1 MHTATPI
8 KRCNSPVTHFTTRL
22 LYLLTSMKD
31 FTLQLNNP
39 PSGVYF
45 TGGTVSGTVT
55 AVNDEPKD
63 YKAIQVRIVG
73 AANVHWSEE
82 RGTGD
87 DRHTVHYS
95 SHETY
100 IDTFVNVWD
109 RNAVAGGKFPPGTF
123 HFPFTLQL
131 GSGNLPP
138 SFNGTVGHIKY
149 MIEARV
155 MKDGIFKRD
164 TRCEAYIN
172 VASIVP
178 INNPNLLQPKA
189 GQVSKTL
196 CCLCCAS
203 GPINITA
210 TVPRTGFCIQKD
222 GIPVEVSVE
231 NGSSR
236 DIRQIV
242 ACIHQVGHY
251 TAQGHHRYSNVIVN
265 RVASEPVRG
274 HNSTVWRPPPIAVP
288 NTTPTLLNCGIIQVN
303 YILRVSASI
312 SGAINPGI
320 DIPIVLGNV
329 PLQGGTEAGGFP
341 QPSAGPAGGYQP
353 PPSTGLPQ
361 APPPVAPTA
370 PPTGGGFGVPSEFGF
385 GGQQSNFDNFQPV
398 GFSDPPPPQGIPLQP
413 YPPPPSYNETSQM
426 PPNFVDPIK
435 KI

>member
-1 MHTATPI
+1 
-8 KRCNSPVTHFTTRL
+8 
-22 LYLLTSMKD
+22 MKD

-39 PSGVYF
+39 PNGVYF
-45 TGGTVSGTVT
+45 TGDTVSGTVT

-82 RGTGD
+82 RGRGT
-87 DRHTVHYS
+87 RVHYD

-109 RNAVAGGKFPPGTF
+109 RNTVAGGKFPPGTF

-131 GSGNLPP
+131 GRARGRGNLPS

-155 MKDGIFKRD
+155 MKGGIFKRD

-178 INNPNLLQPKA
+178 INKPNLLQPKA
-189 GQVSKTL
+189 GQFSKTF

-203 GPINITA
+203 GPINISA
-210 TVPRTGFCIQKD
+210 TVPRTGFCMQKD

-242 ACIHQVGHY
+242 ASIHQIGRY
-251 TAQGHHRYSNVIVN
+251 TAQGHHCYSNITVT

-288 NTTPTLLNCGIIQVN
+288 DTTPTLLNCGIIQVI

-312 SGAINPGI
+312 SGAII

-385 GGQQSNFDNFQPV
+385 GGQQSNFDNFQPI

-413 YPPPPSYNETSQM
+413 YPPPPGYNETSQM
-426 PPNFVDPIK
+426 P
-435 KI
+435 